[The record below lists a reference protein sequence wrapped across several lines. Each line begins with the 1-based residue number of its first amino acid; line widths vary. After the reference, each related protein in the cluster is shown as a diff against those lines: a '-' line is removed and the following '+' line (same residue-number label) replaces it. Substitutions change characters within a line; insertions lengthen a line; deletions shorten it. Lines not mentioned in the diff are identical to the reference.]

1 MPNWQV
7 DERGYMALDD
17 RLTELSYAK
26 SFGGEAVA
34 DYQFGPAH
42 GSFLNRRYGERICL
56 R

>member
-26 SFGGEAVA
+26 SFGEEPEA
-34 DYQFGPAH
+34 DFQFGLAH
-42 GSFLNRRYGERICL
+42 GNFLNQKYVERICL

>member
-17 RLTELSYAK
+17 RLVKLSYAK
-26 SFGGEAVA
+26 SFGGAVGV
-34 DYQFGPAH
+34 DFQFGLAH
-42 GSFLNRRYGERICL
+42 GNFLSQKYVERICL